1 MKSFSIDCLVSL
13 LKIDWLIYSFA
24 AVYNVNFDSANRSYA
39 LYVVP
44 DTEEVRH
51 FTAQMNETWVKS
63 GKFPHFDPS
72 FHTGL
77 DFVYLKDEKELE
89 QYNTMNDNDNPVHL
103 AIVFDADPLTNM

>member
-1 MKSFSIDCLVSL
+1 MKSSSIDCLVSL
-13 LKIDWLIYSFA
+13 LKIDWLIYSFT
-24 AVYNVNFDSANRSYA
+24 AVNNVNFDSANRSYA

-63 GKFPHFDPS
+63 GKIPPS
-72 FHTGL
+72 DLPAGL

-89 QYNTMNDNDNPVHL
+89 RYNSMNDNDNPVHL

>member
-1 MKSFSIDCLVSL
+1 MKSFSIDRLISL
-13 LKIDWLIYSFA
+13 LKIDWLIYSFT
-24 AVYNVNFDSANRSYA
+24 AVNNVNFDSANRSYA

-63 GKFPHFDPS
+63 GKIPPS
-72 FHTGL
+72 DAGL

-89 QYNTMNDNDNPVHL
+89 RYNSMNDNDNPVHL